1 MALSAKPVRSPVK
14 GQVLFA
20 GQNPPSSRATRDGR
34 EPENRGRRERAP
46 GKDQN
51 RTTGFRRTRGPSSAK
66 KTTKSIPRPVKRNRM
81 MGSRG
86 ILSGIDERKDSIRVV
101 LDRVNRTYALSKS
114 TLQAG
119 TY

>member
-1 MALSAKPVRSPVK
+1 
-14 GQVLFA
+14 
-20 GQNPPSSRATRDGR
+20 
-34 EPENRGRRERAP
+34 
-46 GKDQN
+46 
-51 RTTGFRRTRGPSSAK
+51 
-66 KTTKSIPRPVKRNRM
+66 